1 MICTMTN
8 AFDDSD
14 PTPDR
19 SEVDQGYA
27 DIPVYKLGEKE
38 LADLGKQF
46 ESQFGPGTTL
56 NPTLIDFGDMRES
69 AEAASYVMSGVAR
82 SGKFEGMG
90 AAAFHTGVEGTDGN
104 RSFVGIVGVNM
115 PPNEVSQNSR
125 AMVAGTNMALA
136 NLGSPIRLPEAE
148 F

>member
-1 MICTMTN
+1 MTN

-14 PTPDR
+14 PTR

-27 DIPVYKLGEKE
+27 DIPVYRLGEKE
-38 LADLGKQF
+38 LADLGNQL
-46 ESQFGPGTTL
+46 ESKFGPGTTL
-56 NPTLIDFGDMRES
+56 NPTLIDFADMRES
-69 AEAASYVMSGVAR
+69 ADAASYVMLGVAK

-90 AAAFHTGVEGTDGN
+90 AAAIHTGVDGTEGN
-104 RSFVGIVGVNM
+104 RSFVGIVGLNM
-115 PPNEVSQNSR
+115 PPDEVSRNSR
-125 AMVAGTNMALA
+125 AIVAGTNMALA